1 MEVIEQ
7 LADQRLVEL
16 SADLQV
22 QLEKGTG
29 TRPVLWMLTQARK
42 RAAKAIDLFI
52 DVAPED
58 VDQVKNIK
66 HELTIY
72 NDLIGLAR
80 ELLERGKEADNRI
93 KEGDRAAIDELVQ
106 QMTPDERRLMRLEP
120 QQKD

>member
-52 DVAPED
+52 DVDPED